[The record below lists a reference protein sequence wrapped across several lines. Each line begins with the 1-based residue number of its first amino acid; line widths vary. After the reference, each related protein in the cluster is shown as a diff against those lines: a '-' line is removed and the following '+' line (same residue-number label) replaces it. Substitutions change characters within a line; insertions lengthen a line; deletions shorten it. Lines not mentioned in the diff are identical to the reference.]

1 MTHCHFTVLYLNY
14 DVNGQR
20 LLEVVIL
27 TGLLVE
33 MDSSMQPLQLLK
45 LWKSVGIHW
54 IFARSKRPRVRGS
67 SCSPSMHLGVKSWEA
82 PKPSLIYAGLT
93 LLFGIL
99 PILRQSLGRSH
110 DIYIYIYIIYI
121 ILYIYYILYI
131 YIFTLFFNG
140 SLRVHAQT
148 TRQ

>member
-1 MTHCHFTVLYLNY
+1 MNIHKSQRFWCEQKGYKVLTHCHFTVLYLNY

-110 DIYIYIYIIYI
+110 DIYIYIYYI
-121 ILYIYYILYI
+121 LYYIYYIYI
-131 YIFTLFFNG
+131 YTLF
-140 SLRVHAQT
+140 
-148 TRQ
+148 